1 MKTILIFDL
10 ADVLIEGFD
19 SFVKALS
26 TRLSLPATDVI
37 PGVGGAPLVAL
48 TEGRISEASYW
59 QCVLERTHWPIT
71 TQELSA
77 GVRRIFRQPVP
88 GKPELVLSLRRHRL
102 VLFSDQAREWWE
114 DIAVTHAF
122 IRVFE
127 QRFLSFDMGQTK
139 RHVGTFQRVLTEL
152 GGEPHNCVFIDDLQ
166 WNVERAERVGIRSH
180 RFTSTTAL
188 RAFLA
193 QEGLWSP
200 AAEAS

>member
-10 ADVLIEGFD
+10 ADVLIEGFE
-19 SFVKALS
+19 SFVKTLS
-26 TRLSLPATDVI
+26 KRLSLPATDVL
-37 PGVGGAPLVAL
+37 PGVGGEPLVAL
-48 TEGRISEASYW
+48 TEGRISEATYW
-59 QCVLERTHWPIT
+59 QCVLARTHWPIT
-71 TQELSA
+71 VQELSA
-77 GVRRIFRQPVP
+77 GVRRIFRQPMP
-88 GKPELVLSLRRHRL
+88 GMPELVLSLRRHRL

-139 RHVGTFQRVLTEL
+139 RHIGTFQRVLAEL
-152 GGEPHNCVFIDDLQ
+152 GGVPHNCIFIDDLQ

-180 RFTSTTAL
+180 CFTSTTAL
-188 RAFLA
+188 RALLA

-200 AAEAS
+200 VAEAS

>member
-26 TRLSLPATDVI
+26 KRLSLPVTDVI
-37 PGVGGAPLVAL
+37 LGVGGAPLVAL
-48 TEGRISEASYW
+48 TEGRISEVTYW
-59 QCVLERTHWPIT
+59 QCILERTHWPIT
-71 TQELSA
+71 IEELSA
-77 GVRRIFRQPVP
+77 RVRRIFRQPMP
-88 GKPELVLSLRRHRL
+88 GMPELILSLRRHRL
-102 VLFSDQAREWWE
+102 VLFSDQAREWWK
-114 DIAVTHAF
+114 DIAATHAF

-127 QRFLSFDMGQTK
+127 QRFLAFDMGQTK
-139 RHVGTFQRVLTEL
+139 RLVGTFQRVLAEL
-152 GGEPHNCVFIDDLQ
+152 GGMPHNCVFIDDLP
-166 WNVERAERVGIRSH
+166 WNVERAESVGIRSH

-188 RAFLA
+188 RTFLA